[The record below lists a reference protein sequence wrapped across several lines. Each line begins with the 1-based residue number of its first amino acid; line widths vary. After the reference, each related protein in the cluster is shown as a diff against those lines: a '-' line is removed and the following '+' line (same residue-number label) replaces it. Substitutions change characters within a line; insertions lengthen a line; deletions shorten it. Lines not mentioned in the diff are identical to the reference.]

1 MANLG
6 LSEFFDWSLYEVSSF
21 TLKSVPLRERA
32 FFVLNSI
39 RPPIESASL
48 SAVSDLY
55 TSIESRSSVGSPSN
69 ITFLPPSGAG
79 TIAPLTAIAFKS
91 PDKPLIL
98 TYLPSPWSFST
109 VIPDS
114 LLIASAAV
122 VSGKSPNASESTTD
136 TIKLDSLCLSIAEIM
151 LAFVPTVTTSSTLS
165 SDSWEVVKIESKS
178 TDSNEDDFFNIIYLK
193 FICLKFSA
201 RYHLA
206 SNLFAHSSKLL

>member
-1 MANLG
+1 MASLG

-55 TSIESRSSVGSPSN
+55 TSIESSSSVGRPSN

-79 TIAPLTAIAFKS
+79 TIAPLTAIAFRS

-109 VIPDS
+109 VIPES

-136 TIKLDSLCLSIAEIM
+136 TIRLDSLCLSIAEIM
-151 LAFVPTVTTSSTLS
+151 LALVPIVTTSSTLS
-165 SDSWEVVKIESKS
+165 SDIVKIENVAMDNIEINLIDMIWPQIWLKIEHKIS
-178 TDSNEDDFFNIIYLK
+178 FFLL
-193 FICLKFSA
+193 FILTLMQTFVTS
-201 RYHLA
+201 
-206 SNLFAHSSKLL
+206 